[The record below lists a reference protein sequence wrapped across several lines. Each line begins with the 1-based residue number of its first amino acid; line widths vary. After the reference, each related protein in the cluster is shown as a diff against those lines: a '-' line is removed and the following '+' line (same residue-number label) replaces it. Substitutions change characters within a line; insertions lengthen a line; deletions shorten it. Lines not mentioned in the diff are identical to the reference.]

1 MKGINLEEVGAR
13 LKRIRGD
20 LTQKEFADILKVK
33 QNYISRYEKG
43 RLPRPDLLLK
53 IARYGNVSVDWILWG
68 GKRVEP
74 TRKIIQDRI
83 DRYGEDPL
91 DLEIIKLLKRVKTED
106 KRTVIKILRALA
118 ADYSRKKAR
127 KSKGKNNT
135 R

>member
-1 MKGINLEEVGAR
+1 VKVINLEQVGAR

-43 RLPRPDLLLK
+43 RLPGPDLLLK

-68 GKRVEP
+68 ETRGEP
-74 TRKIIQDRI
+74 ARQIIKEKEE
-83 DRYGEDPL
+83 RYGEDPL
-91 DLEIIKLLKRVKTED
+91 NQEIIKLLKRIKTED
-106 KRTVIKILRALA
+106 KRTIIKILRVLA
-118 ADYSRKKAR
+118 ADHSQKRAR
-127 KSKGKNNT
+127 KSKGKGNT

>member
-1 MKGINLEEVGAR
+1 MKVINLEQVGAR

-53 IARYGNVSVDWILWG
+53 IARHGNVTVDWILWG
-68 GKRVEP
+68 DIRGEP
-74 TRKIIQDRI
+74 ARKIIKEMEEG
-83 DRYGEDPL
+83 YGEDPL
-91 DLEIIKLLKRVKTED
+91 NQEIIKLLKRIKTED
-106 KRTVIKILRALA
+106 KRTIIKILRALA
-118 ADYSRKKAR
+118 AAHSQKRAR
-127 KSKGKNNT
+127 KSKEKGNT